1 MEYAIY
7 SNPETT
13 TTTTKSITDHN
24 DQNDIPP
31 TIFCCATSW
40 IEKVQTFADQNV
52 VDIHGQ
58 VPGQM
63 DVDDTKRYLEAF
75 EELAN
80 REDVRWSLMSN
91 VFFLGGGAFYILS
104 ALWDWLLIVPQDGY
118 RKHIYNIVW
127 AIGPFIYLLN
137 GMVDLVWSI
146 KVRQREQR
154 RKYLIKLMMNEA
166 QKNPETQ
173 SSSAVSKKRKRIR
186 VKKIL
191 KRMKRHVG
199 HRRQVSAAL
208 SFVIAAI
215 FSFAAVLADWT
226 GNASASEISDH
237 ISVHVYL
244 LSAIFALCGRK
255 KLELQRNVIGRWWP
269 CPMLCASSELLET
282 LGDAFFGI
290 GSMFD
295 VILADMT
302 FDDNVMWWP
311 VLSSCLWLGDAL
323 LYLRGDFVT
332 LYAHNSAPSDVLID
346 SNQTYSCDDEE
357 SADGSSFHSREL
369 S

>member
-1 MEYAIY
+1 MEYAIF
-7 SNPETT
+7 SNPETRT
-13 TTTTKSITDHN
+13 TMRDRTNVPN
-24 DQNDIPP
+24 DDSRA
-31 TIFCCATSW
+31 IFCCETSW
-40 IEKVQTFADQNV
+40 IERVRTLADQNNLV
-52 VDIHGQ
+52 MHGDPV
-58 VPGQM
+58 VPGGQM
-63 DVDDTKRYLEAF
+63 NMDDTKRYLEAF
-75 EELAN
+75 DELAD
-80 REDVRWSLMSN
+80 REDVRWSLFSN
-91 VFFLGGGAFYILS
+91 AFFLGGGVFYILS
-104 ALWDWLLIVPQDGY
+104 ALWDWPLLVPTDGY
-118 RKHIYNIVW
+118 RKHIYNMVW
-127 AIGPFIYLLN
+127 AIGPFIYVLN

-154 RKYLIKLMMNEA
+154 RKYLTKLLRNEA
-166 QKNPETQ
+166 QHPEAR
-173 SSSAVSKKRKRIR
+173 SSLAVQKRKRIR
-186 VKKIL
+186 VKKIF

-199 HRRQVSAAL
+199 HRRQVSAAM

-226 GNASASEISDH
+226 GYVSASDMYDN

-244 LSAIFALCGRK
+244 ISAIFALCGRK

-295 VILADMT
+295 VVLADMT
-302 FDDNVMWWP
+302 FDDNVLWWP

-332 LYAHNSAPSDVLID
+332 LYAHGSTPTDTLIY
-346 SNQTYSCDDEE
+346 SNNTYSGDDED
-357 SADGSSFHSREL
+357 SADDSSLYSREL